1 VFIRE
6 LISNASDAME
16 KVRHLQV
23 AGSAIEDKDRE
34 LEISIYTDDKA
45 GVLVVQDAGIG
56 MTKDELVTNLGRIGH
71 SGSLE
76 YLKKLGDN
84 PDKASIIGQFGV
96 GFYSTFMV
104 GTNIKVYTRSA
115 QVGSKGYLWESDG
128 CVKFGS
134 LDVIVNSVQHWIVY
148 YCRG

>member
-1 VFIRE
+1 MRE

-23 AGSAIEDKDRE
+23 TGAPMEEKDKP
-34 LEISIYTDDKA
+34 LEIKIYTDDKA
-45 GVLVVQDAGIG
+45 GVLIIQDAGIG
-56 MTKDELVTNLGRIGH
+56 MTKEELVQNLGRIGH

-76 YLKKLGDN
+76 FLKKLGEN

-104 GTNIKVYTRSA
+104 GSNIKVYTRSA
-115 QVGSKGYLWESDG
+115 HAGSKGYLWESDG
-128 CVKFGS
+128 F
-134 LDVIVNSVQHWIVY
+134 VY
-148 YCRG
+148 TQ